1 MKKILYSSLFLSILQ
16 SILFWHKSPGISI
29 AIFLTAAIILLIYN
43 LKEKEMIKN
52 KKGILWAIPI
62 ELLGLT
68 YFIFNNTFFKILNV
82 PVILTLFVIMC
93 MNITKTKIT
102 ENRFIRQILGKI
114 FKPFVVL
121 FDFISDFDMDEFF
134 EKQKENKNSKSE
146 NVKKVGKSL
155 LIAIPVILVIIFLLS
170 SADSV
175 FESIFSS
182 FTESISKILEIK
194 TINDLLG
201 RIVVIAIAF
210 VYISGFIIAFAKS
223 EKQEEKEEKE
233 ENSTGIKLSD
243 LTIKILLVSLNIIY
257 LLFSVI
263 QFKYLFMNAGRTA
276 DFDYAT
282 YARTGFFQLM
292 FVSFINFALLHI
304 CKKNEEKNKFLKIML
319 IIFTIII
326 VISAA
331 FRMHLYEQEYGY
343 TYLRL
348 FVYFTL
354 MTEIFVLIPIL
365 ARICGQKIDTFK
377 TTIQIIVIMYVALNF
392 INIDKIIARNNIDK
406 YLADI
411 ENESIDYYYLKE
423 ITGTDSIKEQLR
435 ILNEKE
441 EGLSAD
447 AKEYL
452 VNLKSS
458 VRTNLRGYKLQYGK
472 NYKPSF
478 AEWNLSKSRV
488 ESLLENVDLTDRSMN
503 YENNWK

>member
-29 AIFLTAAIILLIYN
+29 AIFLTATVVLIIYN

-52 KKGILWAIPI
+52 KKGLLWAIPI
-62 ELLGLT
+62 EMLGLT
-68 YFIFNNTFFKILNV
+68 YFIYNNLFFKILNV
-82 PVILTLFVIMC
+82 PVILVLFVIMC
-93 MNITKTKIT
+93 MNITETKIR
-102 ENRFIRQILGKI
+102 ENRFIRQILNKI
-114 FKPFVVL
+114 FKPFAVL
-121 FDFISDFDMDEFF
+121 FNFISDFDIDGFF
-134 EKQKENKNSKSE
+134 EKQKENQNSKSE
-146 NVKKVGKSL
+146 KIKKIGKSM
-155 LIAIPVILVIIFLLS
+155 LIAIPVILVIIVLLS

-175 FESIFSS
+175 FGSIFSS
-182 FTESISKILEIK
+182 FTKAISKILEIK

-201 RIVVIAIAF
+201 RCIVIAIAF
-210 VYISGFIIAFAKS
+210 IYISGFIIVFIKT
-223 EKQEEKEEKE
+223 EKQEKTDEKT
-233 ENSTGIKLSD
+233 NGIKFSD
-243 LTIKILLVSLNIIY
+243 LTIKMLLVSLNIIY

-263 QFKYLFMNAGRTA
+263 QFKYLFINAGRAA

-304 CKKNEEKNKFLKIML
+304 CKKNEENNKFLKIML

-354 MTEIFVLIPIL
+354 MTEILILIPIL
-365 ARICGQKIDTFK
+365 ARIFGQKIDTFK

-392 INIDKIIARNNIDK
+392 ININKIIARNNIDK
-406 YLADI
+406 YLTDI
-411 ENESIDYYYLKE
+411 ENESIDYYYLE
-423 ITGTDSIKEQLR
+423 EMTGTDSIEEQLR
-435 ILNEKE
+435 ILNQSED
-441 EGLSAD
+441 GLSTKAR
-447 AKEYL
+447 EYL
-452 VNLKSS
+452 TNLKSS
-458 VRTNLRGYKLQYGK
+458 VRSNLRSYRIEYGK
-472 NYKPSF
+472 SYKPSF

-488 ESLLENVDLTDRSMN
+488 ESLLENVDLADRSKN

>member
-29 AIFLTAAIILLIYN
+29 AIFLTATIILTIYN

-52 KKGILWAIPI
+52 KKGILCAIPI

-68 YFIFNNTFFKILNV
+68 YFIFNNMFFKILNI
-82 PVILTLFVIMC
+82 PVILILFVIMC
-93 MNITKTKIT
+93 MSIT
-102 ENRFIRQILGKI
+102 ETQIKENKFVRQILSKI

-134 EKQKENKNSKSE
+134 ENKKENQNNKTDNI
-146 NVKKVGKSL
+146 KKVGKSL
-155 LIAIPVILVIIFLLS
+155 LIAVPVILVIIFLLS

-175 FESIFSS
+175 FGSIFSD
-182 FTESISKILEIK
+182 FTKAISKMLETK
-194 TINDLLG
+194 TINDFLG
-201 RIVVIAIAF
+201 RLLVIAVTFIYIA
-210 VYISGFIIAFAKS
+210 GFIIAFAKS
-223 EKQEEKEEKE
+223 KKQEETEE
-233 ENSTGIKLSD
+233 STGIKLSD

-263 QFKYLFMNAGRTA
+263 QIKYLFINATTTPN
-276 DFDYAT
+276 FDYAT

-304 CKKNEEKNKFLKIML
+304 SKKNIETNKFLKIML
-319 IIFTIII
+319 IIFTMII

-331 FRMHLYEQEYGY
+331 FRMHLYEQKYGY

-354 MTEIFVLIPIL
+354 VTEMLVLIPIL
-365 ARICGQKIDTFK
+365 SKLFGLKIDTFK
-377 TTIQIIVIMYVALNF
+377 TTIEIVVTMYIILNF
-392 INIDKIIARNNIDK
+392 ININKIIAKNNIDK

-411 ENESIDYYYLKE
+411 ENESIDYFYLKTR
-423 ITGTDSIKEQLR
+423 TGTDSIEEQLR
-435 ILNEKE
+435 ILDKSE
-441 EGLSAD
+441 EGLSTNAQ
-447 AKEYL
+447 EYL
-452 VNLKSS
+452 ANLKTS
-458 VRTNLRGYKLQYGK
+458 VRCNLRGYKAEYGK
-472 NYKPSF
+472 SYKPSF

-488 ESLLENVDLTDRSMN
+488 ESLLENVDLTDRSIN

>member
-29 AIFLTAAIILLIYN
+29 AIFLTATIILTIYN
-43 LKEKEMIKN
+43 LKEMIKN

-82 PVILTLFVIMC
+82 PVILVLFVIMY
-93 MNITKTKIT
+93 MSITKIKIT
-102 ENRFIRQILGKI
+102 ENKFLRQILGMI
-114 FKPFVVL
+114 FRPFVIL
-121 FDFISDFDMDEFF
+121 FDFISDFDMDKFF
-134 EKQKENKNSKSE
+134 EKEKENQDNKS
-146 NVKKVGKSL
+146 NDVKKIGKSL
-155 LIAIPVILVIIFLLS
+155 LIAIPVILLIIFLLS

-175 FESIFSS
+175 FGSIFSN
-182 FTESISKILEIK
+182 FTKAISKMLEIK

-201 RIVVIAIAF
+201 RILVIAVVF
-210 VYISGFIIAFAKS
+210 VYVSGFIIAFVKS
-223 EKQEEKEEKE
+223 EKQEELDEK
-233 ENSTGIKLSD
+233 STGIKLSD
-243 LTIKILLVSLNIIY
+243 LTLKILLVSLNIIY
-257 LLFSVI
+257 LLFSII
-263 QFKYLFMNAGRTA
+263 QFRYLFMNAGKTSN
-276 DFDYAT
+276 FDYAT

-304 CKKNEEKNKFLKIML
+304 SKKSGDKNKFLKIMI

-354 MTEIFVLIPIL
+354 MTEILVLVPIL

-392 INIDKIIARNNIDK
+392 INIDKIITRNNIDK
-406 YLADI
+406 YLSNVED
-411 ENESIDYYYLKE
+411 ESIDYYYLRE
-423 ITGTDSIKEQLR
+423 MTRTDSIEEQLR
-435 ILNEKE
+435 ILNKSE
-441 EGLSAD
+441 EGLSAE
-447 AKEYL
+447 AREYL
-452 VNLKSS
+452 VNLKSG
-458 VRTNLRGYKLQYGK
+458 VRTNLRWYKLQYGK
-472 NYKPSF
+472 EYKPTF

-488 ESLLENVDLTDRSMN
+488 MSLLENVDLTDRSIN
-503 YENNWK
+503 YENQWK

>member
-29 AIFLTAAIILLIYN
+29 AIFLTATIILTIYS

-52 KKGILWAIPI
+52 KKGILWAVPI

-68 YFIFNNTFFKILNV
+68 YFIFNNIFFKILNV
-82 PVILTLFVIMC
+82 PVILVLFVIMC
-93 MNITKTKIT
+93 MNITETKVK
-102 ENRFIRQILGKI
+102 ENKFIRQILGKI

-134 EKQKENKNSKSE
+134 ENKKENQNNKSD
-146 NVKKVGKSL
+146 NIKKVGKSL
-155 LIAIPVILVIIFLLS
+155 LIAIPVILIIIFLLS

-175 FESIFSS
+175 FGSIFSE
-182 FTESISKILEIK
+182 FTKAISKMLEIK

-201 RIVVIAIAF
+201 RLLVIAFTF
-210 VYISGFIIAFAKS
+210 VYIAGFIIAFARS
-223 EKQEEKEEKE
+223 EKQEETKEKT
-233 ENSTGIKLSD
+233 SGIKLSD
-243 LTIKILLVSLNIIY
+243 LTIKMLLVSLNIIY
-257 LLFSVI
+257 LLFSLI
-263 QFKYLFMNAGRTA
+263 QFKYLFINAGRTA

-304 CKKNEEKNKFLKIML
+304 CKKNKENNKLLKIML

-354 MTEIFVLIPIL
+354 MTEILVLIPIL
-365 ARICGQKIDTFK
+365 ARICGKKIDTFK
-377 TTIQIIVIMYVALNF
+377 STIQIIVIMYVVLNF

-423 ITGTDSIKEQLR
+423 ITRTDSIEEQLR
-435 ILNEKE
+435 ILNKSE
-441 EGLSAD
+441 EGLSAE
-447 AKEYL
+447 ANEYL

-458 VRTNLRGYKLQYGK
+458 VRTNLRWYKSQYGK
-472 NYKPSF
+472 EYKTTF

-488 ESLLENVDLTDRSMN
+488 KSLLENVNLTDRSMN
-503 YENNWK
+503 YENNWN

>member
-29 AIFLTAAIILLIYN
+29 AIFLTATIILTIYS

-52 KKGILWAIPI
+52 KKGILWAVPI

-68 YFIFNNTFFKILNV
+68 YFIFNNIFFKILNV
-82 PVILTLFVIMC
+82 PVILVLFVIMC
-93 MNITKTKIT
+93 MNITETKVK
-102 ENRFIRQILGKI
+102 ENKFIRQILGKI

-134 EKQKENKNSKSE
+134 ESKKENQNNKSD
-146 NVKKVGKSL
+146 NIKKVGKSL
-155 LIAIPVILVIIFLLS
+155 LIAIPVILIIIFLLS

-175 FESIFSS
+175 FGSIFSE
-182 FTESISKILEIK
+182 FTKAISKMLEIK

-201 RIVVIAIAF
+201 RLLVIAFTF
-210 VYISGFIIAFAKS
+210 VYIAGFIIAFARS
-223 EKQEEKEEKE
+223 EKQEETKEKT
-233 ENSTGIKLSD
+233 SGIKLSD
-243 LTIKILLVSLNIIY
+243 LTIKMLLVSLNIIY
-257 LLFSVI
+257 LLFSLI
-263 QFKYLFMNAGRTA
+263 QFKYLFINAGRTA

-304 CKKNEEKNKFLKIML
+304 CKKNKENNKLLKIML

-354 MTEIFVLIPIL
+354 MTEILVLIPIL
-365 ARICGQKIDTFK
+365 ARICGKKIDTFK
-377 TTIQIIVIMYVALNF
+377 STIQIIVIMYVVLNF

-423 ITGTDSIKEQLR
+423 ITRTDSIEEQLR
-435 ILNEKE
+435 ILNKSE
-441 EGLSAD
+441 EGLSAE
-447 AKEYL
+447 ANEYL

-458 VRTNLRGYKLQYGK
+458 VRTNLRWYKSQYGK
-472 NYKPSF
+472 EYKPTF

-488 ESLLENVDLTDRSMN
+488 KSLLENVNLTDRSMN
-503 YENNWK
+503 YENNWN

>member
-29 AIFLTAAIILLIYN
+29 AIFLTATIILTIYN

-68 YFIFNNTFFKILNV
+68 YFIYNNTFFKILNV
-82 PVILTLFVIMC
+82 PVILVLFVIMY
-93 MNITKTKIT
+93 MSITKIKIT
-102 ENRFIRQILGKI
+102 ENKFLRQILGMI
-114 FKPFVVL
+114 FRPFVIL
-121 FDFISDFDMDEFF
+121 FDFISDFDMDKFF
-134 EKQKENKNSKSE
+134 EKKKENQNNKS
-146 NVKKVGKSL
+146 NDVKKVGKSL
-155 LIAIPVILVIIFLLS
+155 LIAIPVILVIIILLS

-175 FESIFSS
+175 FGSIFSN
-182 FTESISKILEIK
+182 FTKVISKILEVQ
-194 TINDLLG
+194 TISDLLG
-201 RIVVIAIAF
+201 RILVIVIAF
-210 VYISGFIIAFAKS
+210 VYITGLMVTFIKN
-223 EKQEEKEEKE
+223 EDKEEKE
-233 ENSTGIKLSD
+233 ESTGIKLSD

-257 LLFSVI
+257 LLFSII
-263 QFKYLFMNAGRTA
+263 QFKYLFMNAGKTVNL
-276 DFDYAT
+276 DYAT

-304 CKKNEEKNKFLKIML
+304 SKKSGDKNKFLKIMI

-354 MTEIFVLIPIL
+354 MTEILVLVPIL
-365 ARICGQKIDTFK
+365 ARICGQRIDTFK

-392 INIDKIIARNNIDK
+392 INIDKIITRNNIDK
-406 YLADI
+406 YLSNI
-411 ENESIDYYYLKE
+411 EDESIDYYYIE
-423 ITGTDSIKEQLR
+423 EMTRTDSIKEQLR
-435 ILNEKE
+435 ILNKSE
-441 EGLSAD
+441 EGLSAE
-447 AKEYL
+447 AREYL

-458 VRTNLRGYKLQYGK
+458 VRTNLRWYKLQYGK
-472 NYKPSF
+472 EYKPTF

-488 ESLLENVDLTDRSMN
+488 ISLLENVDLTDRSIN
-503 YENNWK
+503 YENQWK

>member
-29 AIFLTAAIILLIYN
+29 AIFLTATIILTIYN

-68 YFIFNNTFFKILNV
+68 YFIFNNMFFKILNI
-82 PVILTLFVIMC
+82 PVILILFVIMC
-93 MNITKTKIT
+93 MSIT
-102 ENRFIRQILGKI
+102 ETQIKENKFVRQILSKI

-134 EKQKENKNSKSE
+134 ENKKENQNNKTDNI
-146 NVKKVGKSL
+146 KKVGKSL
-155 LIAIPVILVIIFLLS
+155 LIAVPVILVIIFLLS

-175 FESIFSS
+175 FGSIFSD
-182 FTESISKILEIK
+182 FTKAISKMLETK
-194 TINDLLG
+194 TINDFLG
-201 RIVVIAIAF
+201 RLLVIAVTFIYIA
-210 VYISGFIIAFAKS
+210 GFIIAFAKS
-223 EKQEEKEEKE
+223 KKQEETEE
-233 ENSTGIKLSD
+233 STGIKLSD

-263 QFKYLFMNAGRTA
+263 QIKYLFINAKTTPN
-276 DFDYAT
+276 FDYAT

-304 CKKNEEKNKFLKIML
+304 SKKNIETNKFLKIML
-319 IIFTIII
+319 IIFTMII

-331 FRMHLYEQEYGY
+331 FRMHLYEQKYGY

-354 MTEIFVLIPIL
+354 VTEMLVLIPIL
-365 ARICGQKIDTFK
+365 SKLFGLKIDTFK
-377 TTIQIIVIMYVALNF
+377 TTIEIVVTMYIILNF
-392 INIDKIIARNNIDK
+392 ININKIIAKNNIDK

-411 ENESIDYYYLKE
+411 ENESIDYFYLKTR
-423 ITGTDSIKEQLR
+423 TGTDSIEEQLR
-435 ILNEKE
+435 ILDKSE
-441 EGLSAD
+441 EGLSTNAQ
-447 AKEYL
+447 EYL
-452 VNLKSS
+452 ANLKTS
-458 VRTNLRGYKLQYGK
+458 VRCNLRGYKAEYGK
-472 NYKPSF
+472 SYKPSF

-488 ESLLENVDLTDRSMN
+488 ESLLENVDLTDRSIN

>member
-29 AIFLTAAIILLIYN
+29 AIFLTATIILTIYN
-43 LKEKEMIKN
+43 LKEMIKN

-68 YFIFNNTFFKILNV
+68 YFIYNNTFFKILNV
-82 PVILTLFVIMC
+82 PVILVLFVIMY
-93 MNITKTKIT
+93 MSITKIKIT
-102 ENRFIRQILGKI
+102 ENKFLRQILGMI
-114 FKPFVVL
+114 FRPFVIL
-121 FDFISDFDMDEFF
+121 FDFISDFDMDKFF
-134 EKQKENKNSKSE
+134 EKEKENQDNKS
-146 NVKKVGKSL
+146 NDVKKIGKSL

-175 FESIFSS
+175 FGSIFSN
-182 FTESISKILEIK
+182 FTKAISKMLEIK

-201 RIVVIAIAF
+201 RILVIAVVF
-210 VYISGFIIAFAKS
+210 VYVSGFIIAFVKS
-223 EKQEEKEEKE
+223 EKQEELDEK
-233 ENSTGIKLSD
+233 STGIKLSD
-243 LTIKILLVSLNIIY
+243 LTLKILLVSLNIIY
-257 LLFSVI
+257 LLFSII
-263 QFKYLFMNAGRTA
+263 QFRYLFMNAGKTSN
-276 DFDYAT
+276 FDYAT

-304 CKKNEEKNKFLKIML
+304 SKKSGDKNKFLKIMI

-354 MTEIFVLIPIL
+354 MTEILVLVPIL

-392 INIDKIIARNNIDK
+392 INIDKIITRNNIDK
-406 YLADI
+406 YLSNVED
-411 ENESIDYYYLKE
+411 ESIDYYYLRE
-423 ITGTDSIKEQLR
+423 MTRTDSIEEQLR
-435 ILNEKE
+435 ILNKSE
-441 EGLSAD
+441 EGLSAE
-447 AKEYL
+447 ARKYL
-452 VNLKSS
+452 VNLKSG
-458 VRTNLRGYKLQYGK
+458 VRTNLRWYKLQYGK
-472 NYKPSF
+472 EYKPTF

-488 ESLLENVDLTDRSMN
+488 MSLLENVDLTDRSIN
-503 YENNWK
+503 YENQWK

>member
-29 AIFLTAAIILLIYN
+29 AIFLTATIILTIYN

-68 YFIFNNTFFKILNV
+68 YFIFNNMFFKILNI
-82 PVILTLFVIMC
+82 PVILILYVIMC
-93 MNITKTKIT
+93 MSITKTKIN
-102 ENRFIRQILGKI
+102 ENKFIRQILGKI

-134 EKQKENKNSKSE
+134 ENKKENQNNKTDNI
-146 NVKKVGKSL
+146 KKVGKSL
-155 LIAIPVILVIIFLLS
+155 LIAVPVILVIIFLLS

-175 FESIFSS
+175 FGSIFSD
-182 FTESISKILEIK
+182 FTKAISKMLETK
-194 TINDLLG
+194 TINDFLG
-201 RIVVIAIAF
+201 RLLVIAVTFIYIA
-210 VYISGFIIAFAKS
+210 GFIIAFAKS
-223 EKQEEKEEKE
+223 KKQEETEE
-233 ENSTGIKLSD
+233 STGIKLSD

-263 QFKYLFMNAGRTA
+263 QIKYLFINATTTPN
-276 DFDYAT
+276 FDYAT

-304 CKKNEEKNKFLKIML
+304 SKKNIETNKFLKIML
-319 IIFTIII
+319 IIFTMII

-331 FRMHLYEQEYGY
+331 FRMHLYEQKYGY

-354 MTEIFVLIPIL
+354 VTEMLVLIPIL
-365 ARICGQKIDTFK
+365 SKLFGLKIDTFK
-377 TTIQIIVIMYVALNF
+377 TTIEIVVTMYIILNF
-392 INIDKIIARNNIDK
+392 ININKIIAKNNIDK

-411 ENESIDYYYLKE
+411 ENESIDYFYLKTR
-423 ITGTDSIKEQLR
+423 TGTDSIEEQLR
-435 ILNEKE
+435 ILDKSE
-441 EGLSAD
+441 EGLSTNAQ
-447 AKEYL
+447 EYL
-452 VNLKSS
+452 ANLKTS
-458 VRTNLRGYKLQYGK
+458 VRCNLRGYKAEYGK
-472 NYKPSF
+472 SYKPSF

-488 ESLLENVDLTDRSMN
+488 ESLLENVDLTDRSIN

>member
-16 SILFWHKSPGISI
+16 SILFWYKSPGISI
-29 AIFLTAAIILLIYN
+29 AIFLTATIALLIYN

-82 PVILTLFVIMC
+82 PVILALLVIMC

-102 ENRFIRQILGKI
+102 ENKFIRQILDRI
-114 FKPFVVL
+114 LKPFVIL
-121 FDFISDFDMDEFF
+121 FDFISDFDMDKFF
-134 EKQKENKNSKSE
+134 EKQKENKNSKAE
-146 NVKKVGKSL
+146 NIKKVGKSL
-155 LIAIPVILVIIFLLS
+155 LIAIPVILIIIFLLS

-175 FESIFSS
+175 FGSIFST
-182 FTESISKILEIK
+182 FTKSISKILEIK

-201 RIVVIAIAF
+201 RILVIAIVF
-210 VYISGFIIAFAKS
+210 IYISGFIIAFAKS
-223 EKQEEKEEKE
+223 EKYEEKE

-263 QFKYLFMNAGRTA
+263 QFKYLFMNARRTA

-304 CKKNEEKNKFLKIML
+304 CRKNEEKNKFIKIML

-354 MTEIFVLIPIL
+354 MTEILVLIPIL
-365 ARICGQKIDTFK
+365 ARICGQKINTFK
-377 TTIQIIVIMYVALNF
+377 TTIQIAIIMYVALNF

-423 ITGTDSIKEQLR
+423 ITGTDSIEEQLR

-488 ESLLENVDLTDRSMN
+488 ESLLENVDLTDRSIN

>member
-29 AIFLTAAIILLIYN
+29 AIFLTATIILTIYN

-68 YFIFNNTFFKILNV
+68 YFIFNNMFFKILNI
-82 PVILTLFVIMC
+82 PVILILFVIMC
-93 MNITKTKIT
+93 MSIT
-102 ENRFIRQILGKI
+102 ETQIKENKFVRQILSKI

-134 EKQKENKNSKSE
+134 ENKKENQNNKTDNI
-146 NVKKVGKSL
+146 KKVGKSL
-155 LIAIPVILVIIFLLS
+155 LIAVPVILVIIFLLS

-175 FESIFSS
+175 FGSIFSD
-182 FTESISKILEIK
+182 FTKAISKMLETK
-194 TINDLLG
+194 TINDFLG
-201 RIVVIAIAF
+201 RLLVIAVTFIYIA
-210 VYISGFIIAFAKS
+210 GFIIAFAKS
-223 EKQEEKEEKE
+223 KKQEETEE
-233 ENSTGIKLSD
+233 STGIKLSD

-263 QFKYLFMNAGRTA
+263 QIKYLFINATTTPN
-276 DFDYAT
+276 FDYAT

-304 CKKNEEKNKFLKIML
+304 SKKNIETNKFLKIML
-319 IIFTIII
+319 IIFTMII

-331 FRMHLYEQEYGY
+331 FRMHLYEQKYGY

-354 MTEIFVLIPIL
+354 VTEMLVLIPIL
-365 ARICGQKIDTFK
+365 SKLFGLKIDTFK
-377 TTIQIIVIMYVALNF
+377 ATIEIVVTMYIILNF
-392 INIDKIIARNNIDK
+392 ININKIIAKNNIDK

-411 ENESIDYYYLKE
+411 ENESIDYFYLKTR
-423 ITGTDSIKEQLR
+423 TGTDSIEEQLR
-435 ILNEKE
+435 ILDKSE
-441 EGLSAD
+441 EGLSTNAQ
-447 AKEYL
+447 EYL
-452 VNLKSS
+452 ANLKTS
-458 VRTNLRGYKLQYGK
+458 VRCNLRGYKAEYGK
-472 NYKPSF
+472 SYKPSF

-488 ESLLENVDLTDRSMN
+488 ESLLENVDLTDRSIN

>member
-29 AIFLTAAIILLIYN
+29 AIFLTATIILTIYN

-68 YFIFNNTFFKILNV
+68 YFIFNNMFFKILNI
-82 PVILTLFVIMC
+82 PVILILFVIMC
-93 MNITKTKIT
+93 MSIT
-102 ENRFIRQILGKI
+102 ETQIKENKFVRQILSKI

-134 EKQKENKNSKSE
+134 ENKKENQNNKTDNI
-146 NVKKVGKSL
+146 KKVGKSL
-155 LIAIPVILVIIFLLS
+155 LIAVPVILVIIFLLS

-175 FESIFSS
+175 FGSIFSD
-182 FTESISKILEIK
+182 FTKAISKMLETK
-194 TINDLLG
+194 TINDFLG
-201 RIVVIAIAF
+201 RLLVIAVTFIYIA
-210 VYISGFIIAFAKS
+210 GFIIAFAKS
-223 EKQEEKEEKE
+223 KKQEETEE
-233 ENSTGIKLSD
+233 STGIKLSD

-263 QFKYLFMNAGRTA
+263 QIKYLFINATTTPN
-276 DFDYAT
+276 FDYAT

-304 CKKNEEKNKFLKIML
+304 SKKNIETNKFLKIML
-319 IIFTIII
+319 IIFTMII

-331 FRMHLYEQEYGY
+331 FRMHLYEQKYGY

-354 MTEIFVLIPIL
+354 VTEMLVLIPIL
-365 ARICGQKIDTFK
+365 SKLFGLKIDTFK
-377 TTIQIIVIMYVALNF
+377 TTIEIVVTMYIILNF
-392 INIDKIIARNNIDK
+392 ININKIIAKNNIDK

-411 ENESIDYYYLKE
+411 ENESIDYFYLKTR
-423 ITGTDSIKEQLR
+423 TGTDSIEEQLR
-435 ILNEKE
+435 ILDKSE
-441 EGLSAD
+441 EGLSTNAQ
-447 AKEYL
+447 EYL
-452 VNLKSS
+452 ANLKTS
-458 VRTNLRGYKLQYGK
+458 VRCNLRGYKAEYGK
-472 NYKPSF
+472 SYKPSF

-488 ESLLENVDLTDRSMN
+488 ESLLENVDLTDRSIN

>member
-29 AIFLTAAIILLIYN
+29 AIFLTATIILTIYS

-52 KKGILWAIPI
+52 KKGILWAVPI

-68 YFIFNNTFFKILNV
+68 YFIFNNIFFKILNV
-82 PVILTLFVIMC
+82 PVILVLFVIMC
-93 MNITKTKIT
+93 MNITEAKVK
-102 ENRFIRQILGKI
+102 ENKFIRQILGKI
-114 FKPFVVL
+114 FKPFIVL
-121 FDFISDFDMDEFF
+121 FDFISDFDMDKFF
-134 EKQKENKNSKSE
+134 ENNKENQNNKS
-146 NVKKVGKSL
+146 NNIKKVGKSL
-155 LIAIPVILVIIFLLS
+155 LIAIPVILIIIFLLS

-182 FTESISKILEIK
+182 FTKSISKMLEIK

-201 RIVVIAIAF
+201 RLLVIAFTF
-210 VYISGFIIAFAKS
+210 VYIAGFIIAFARS
-223 EKQEEKEEKE
+223 EKQEETEEKT
-233 ENSTGIKLSD
+233 SGIKLSD
-243 LTIKILLVSLNIIY
+243 LTIKMLLISLNIIY
-257 LLFSVI
+257 LLFSLI
-263 QFKYLFMNAGRTA
+263 QFKYLFINAGRTA

-304 CKKNEEKNKFLKIML
+304 CKKNKENNKLLKIML
-319 IIFTIII
+319 IVFTIII

-348 FVYFTL
+348 FVYSIL
-354 MTEIFVLIPIL
+354 MTEILVLIPIL
-365 ARICGQKIDTFK
+365 ARICGKKIDTFK
-377 TTIQIIVIMYVALNF
+377 STIQIIIIMYVALNF

-423 ITGTDSIKEQLR
+423 ITRTDSIEEQLR
-435 ILNEKE
+435 ILNKSE
-441 EGLSAD
+441 EGLSAE
-447 AKEYL
+447 ANEYL

-458 VRTNLRGYKLQYGK
+458 VRTNLRWYKLQYGK
-472 NYKPSF
+472 EYKPSF

-488 ESLLENVDLTDRSMN
+488 KSLLENVNLTDRSMN

>member
-29 AIFLTAAIILLIYN
+29 AIFLTATIILTIYN

-82 PVILTLFVIMC
+82 PVILVLFVIMC
-93 MNITKTKIT
+93 MSITKTKTI

-121 FDFISDFDMDEFF
+121 FDFISDFDMNKFF
-134 EKQKENKNSKSE
+134 ENKKENQNNKSD
-146 NVKKVGKSL
+146 NIKKVGKSL
-155 LIAIPVILVIIFLLS
+155 LIAIPIILVIIFLLS

-175 FESIFSS
+175 FGSIFSD
-182 FTESISKILEIK
+182 FTKAISKMLEIK
-194 TINDLLG
+194 TINDLIG
-201 RIVVIAIAF
+201 RIFVIALVFI
-210 VYISGFIIAFAKS
+210 YISGFIITFSKS
-223 EKQEEKEEKE
+223 EKQEEME
-233 ENSTGIKLSD
+233 ENTKGIKLSD
-243 LTIKILLVSLNIIY
+243 LTIKMLLVSLNIIY
-257 LLFSVI
+257 LLFSII
-263 QFKYLFMNAGRTA
+263 QFKYLFMNLGRTS

-304 CKKNEEKNKFLKIML
+304 GKKNGENNKFLKITL

-326 VISAA
+326 VLSAA
-331 FRMHLYEQEYGY
+331 FRMYLYEQEYGY

-354 MTEIFVLIPIL
+354 MTEILVLISIFVS
-365 ARICGQKIDTFK
+365 ICGKKIDTFK
-377 TTIQIIVIMYVALNF
+377 TTIQIIVVMYVALNF

-406 YLADI
+406 YLVDI
-411 ENESIDYYYLKE
+411 ENESIDFYYLRE
-423 ITGTDSIKEQLR
+423 MTRTDSIEEKLR
-435 ILNEKE
+435 ILNKSE
-441 EGLSAD
+441 EGLSAE
-447 AKEYL
+447 ANEYL
-452 VNLKSS
+452 TNLKSS
-458 VRTNLRGYKLQYGK
+458 VRTDLRWYKTQYGK
-472 NYKPSF
+472 GYEPTF
-478 AEWNLSKSRV
+478 WEWNLSKSRV
-488 ESLLENVDLTDRSMN
+488 ESLLENVDLTDRSMK

>member
-16 SILFWHKSPGISI
+16 SILFWHKSPGTSI
-29 AIFLTAAIILLIYN
+29 AIFLTATIILVIYN

-52 KKGILWAIPI
+52 KKGILWAVPI

-68 YFIFNNTFFKILNV
+68 YFIFNNMLFKILNV
-82 PVILTLFVIMC
+82 PVILILFVIMC
-93 MNITKTKIT
+93 MSIT
-102 ENRFIRQILGKI
+102 ETQIKENKFIRQMLDKI

-121 FDFISDFDMDEFF
+121 FDFISDFDMEEFF
-134 EKQKENKNSKSE
+134 GNKKEGQNNKSN
-146 NVKKVGKSL
+146 NIKKVGKSL

-175 FESIFSS
+175 FGSIFGD
-182 FTESISKILEIK
+182 FTKAISKMLEIK

-201 RIVVIAIAF
+201 RLTLIAFTF
-210 VYISGFIIAFAKS
+210 VYIAGFIIAFTKS
-223 EKQEEKEEKE
+223 QKQEEIKE
-233 ENSTGIKLSD
+233 TTAGIKLSD
-243 LTIKILLVSLNIIY
+243 LTIKMLLVSLNIIY
-257 LLFSVI
+257 LLFSII
-263 QFKYLFMNAGRTA
+263 QFKYLFMNAGRTV

-292 FVSFINFALLHI
+292 FVSFINFVLLHI
-304 CKKNEEKNKFLKIML
+304 SKKNKENNKLLKIML
-319 IIFTIII
+319 IIFTMII

-354 MTEIFVLIPIL
+354 MTEILILIPIL
-365 ARICGQKIDTFK
+365 ARICGKKIDTFK
-377 TTIQIIVIMYVALNF
+377 TTIQIIVIMYVVLNF
-392 INIDKIIARNNIDK
+392 ININKIIARNNIDK
-406 YLADI
+406 YLANI
-411 ENESIDYYYLKE
+411 ENESIDFSYLE
-423 ITGTDSIKEQLR
+423 TRTGTDSIEEQLR
-435 ILNEKE
+435 ILNKSE
-441 EGLSAD
+441 EGLSTN

-452 VNLKSS
+452 ANLKSS
-458 VRTNLRGYKLQYGK
+458 VKRNLRTYKILYGK
-472 NYKPSF
+472 SYKPSF

-488 ESLLENVDLTDRSMN
+488 EPLLENVDLTDRSKN